1 MKPVISVVIPAYNAE
16 KTLKECLDSVFDQDF
31 DSFEV
36 ILINDGSTDGT
47 AKIIDGYDAHGRNFK
62 VLHQGN
68 KGPSHARNRGM
79 ALANGRFLLFLDAD
93 DMLAPGALDSL
104 RGLLE
109 DGQYDFIEFDYIQF
123 TDGTP
128 IDKVLSRDPERGFFR
143 GISEGS
149 GQDLFVDWI
158 NKDFFWT
165 SANSRIYST
174 DFLRSHALLFPEGF
188 FFEDT
193 IWTPRVFKLAQ
204 KAKYEP
210 ILIYLR
216 RLDRSGSTMY
226 KYRTE
231 LDQQQLK
238 DRLFIA
244 KALYELSCDGDNTSA
259 FSNALQRMAYSV
271 FFKACTRIWIE
282 SDASFWNSMSADFSQ
297 QWHLMRFSPSRKL
310 RMLYYFAPLLG
321 MSNTRRIY
329 RFWKLSVI
337 DPARVRKKQ

>member
-1 MKPVISVVIPAYNAE
+1 MKPVISVIIAAYNAE
-16 KTLKECLDSVFDQDF
+16 KTLKACLDSVFDQDF
-31 DSFEV
+31 DSYEV
-36 ILINDGSTDGT
+36 ILVNDGSTDDT
-47 AKIIDGYDAHGRNFK
+47 AKMLDEYAARGRDFK

-104 RGLLE
+104 GGLVE

-123 TDGTP
+123 KDGTP
-128 IDKVLSRDPERGFFR
+128 FDKVLSRDPERGFFR

-158 NKDFFWT
+158 DKAFFWT

-174 DFLRSHALLFPEGF
+174 DFLRRHGLLFPEGV

-210 ILIYLR
+210 VLVYLR
-216 RLDRSGSTMY
+216 RLDRQGSTMY

-231 LDQQQLK
+231 LDPQQLK

-244 KALYELSCDGDNTSA
+244 KALYELSCDGGNTSA
-259 FSNALQRMAYSV
+259 FSHTLQRMACSV

-297 QWHLMRFSPSRKL
+297 EWHLLRFSPSWKIKIF
-310 RMLYYFAPLLG
+310 YFVTPLIG
-321 MSNTRRIY
+321 MRNMREAFLVGRLLKNFLHGGKGT
-329 RFWKLSVI
+329 
-337 DPARVRKKQ
+337 